1 MIISKA
7 PFRISLGGGGTDLP
21 SYYEKYGGFLIAGAI
36 DKHIYV
42 GANQQFYNNYS
53 LKYSKI
59 EIEEKINNIEH
70 KLIREALKLLNIQ
83 PGIEITSLADI
94 PAKTGLG
101 SSGAFL
107 VSLLNTLH
115 LYKGETVSKRV
126 LAEEACIIELNILK
140 EHEGKQDKYACAFG
154 GIRGYEFDKHGN
166 VKVIPFV
173 DEDIIKL
180 TLEENLYLFFTGIRR
195 KNFAS
200 DALKEQDMKI
210 KKENKD
216 MVEYMHEIKQIGL
229 DTKKAFEER
238 NFDLF
243 GSLLNKHW
251 LIKKKY
257 STQSTN
263 EFIDKCYTFAMK
275 KGALGGKTIGAPGG
289 GFMMFYFDG
298 KPKDRW
304 NFLDNMKSLGL
315 KHIPLKFDMM
325 GVEKI

>member
-42 GANQQFYNNYS
+42 GANEQFYKNYS

-59 EIEEKINNIEH
+59 EIENQLDSLQH
-70 KLIREALKLLNIQ
+70 KLIREALRLLDIQ

-115 LYKGETVSKRV
+115 LYKGEKVSKRL
-126 LAEEACIIELNILK
+126 LAEEACKIELDILK
-140 EHEGKQDKYACAFG
+140 EHEGKQDKYACANG
-154 GIRGYEFDKHGN
+154 GIKGYEFKENGI
-166 VKVIPFV
+166 VRVISFV

-180 TLEENLYLFFTGIRR
+180 TLEENLYLFFTGRQR
-195 KNFAS
+195 KVLAS
-200 DALKEQDMKI
+200 TVLKEQDEEI
-210 KKENKD
+210 KKDNNE
-216 MVEYMHEIKQIGL
+216 MIEYMHEIKRIGL
-229 DTKKAFEER
+229 ETKDAFEER

-243 GSLLNKHW
+243 GTLLHKHW

-257 STQSTN
+257 SKHSTSPSIN
-263 EFIDKCYTFAMK
+263 KWYDFALK
-275 KGALGGKTIGAPGG
+275 KGAVGGKTIGAPGG
-289 GFMMFYFDG
+289 GFMMFYFDS

-304 NFLDNMKSLGL
+304 NFIDSMETVGL
-315 KHIPLKFDMM
+315 KHIPFKFDIN
-325 GVEKI
+325 GVEKL